1 MRTDQWNGTAF
12 GPIPYNYT
20 CIDNSCTD
28 LNMQSTFEV
37 VYHRPTDNLL
47 VLYGCIEMT
56 EMVQVVLE
64 DSMPLILEMV
74 KKILN
79 VELPEFIMQIV
90 VDSAMRALLNNMR
103 IAHL

>member
-47 VLYGCIEMT
+47 VLYGCIDLT
-56 EMVQVVLE
+56 E
-64 DSMPLILEMV
+64 
-74 KKILN
+74 
-79 VELPEFIMQIV
+79 
-90 VDSAMRALLNNMR
+90 
-103 IAHL
+103 